1 VADALGMRSPITIIA
16 AALAALLCAVPAL
29 AGKPKRT
36 ASTTTTTST
45 TAVTTTTAPATPTV
59 TGTVPLRTD
68 GRLPIGFNEDYS
80 LTRIWADYATATPWV
95 NADADASAAAGATV
109 SRTPLYWR
117 GVQPTQGAW
126 NWGAYDRIIG
136 AYAARG
142 MRPIVNVSG
151 TPDWAKNCGT
161 GCVFNTA
168 NLADFTT
175 FIRALAE
182 RYGTELAGIEVYNE
196 PNSAKYWGA
205 PADPAL
211 YTKLL
216 CAGYQGAQQAGV
228 RLPIAGG
235 ALAPIQ
241 KTINGDIRM
250 DWFLNSMYIDGAAN
264 CMDVVSFH
272 PYPFSTDVTSSTSL
286 FQTEFAQIRKTR
298 DYYAPNQR
306 LWVTE
311 TGIGLATSGVTQD
324 QQAATLP
331 AIYDTIAAMPQHDVD
346 VVVFHTLVQSSGTLG
361 YGLGQLV
368 PGAGGDP
375 LFLPTPAYV
384 ALRRKISGLSRR
396 PSPNP
401 GRRWTAV
408 LACARWT
415 LC

>member
-1 VADALGMRSPITIIA
+1 MRSPITIIA
-16 AALAALLCAVPAL
+16 AALAALVCAVPAL
-29 AGKPKRT
+29 AG
-36 ASTTTTTST
+36 
-45 TAVTTTTAPATPTV
+45 
-59 TGTVPLRTD
+59 TVPVRTD
-68 GRLPIGFNEDYS
+68 GQVPIGFNEDYS
-80 LTRIWADYATATPWV
+80 LTRIWADSATATPWV
-95 NADADASAAAGATV
+95 NADADAAAAAGATV

-117 GVQPTQGAW
+117 GVQPTHGAW

-151 TPDWAKNCGT
+151 TPDWAKQNCGT
-161 GCVFNTA
+161 SCVFNTA

-175 FIRALAE
+175 FIKALAE

-211 YTKLL
+211 YTKVL
-216 CAGYQGAQQAGV
+216 CAGYQGAQQASV

-235 ALAPIQ
+235 SLAPIQ

-250 DWFLNSMYIDGAAN
+250 DWFLNSMYIDGAAS

-272 PYPFSTDVTSSTSL
+272 PYPFSTDVTSSTSM
-286 FQTEFAQIRKTR
+286 FQQEFAQIRRTR

-311 TGIGLATSGVTQD
+311 TGIGLQTSGVTQD

-346 VVVFHTLVQSSGTLG
+346 VVVFHTLVQSSGGLN
-361 YGLGQLV
+361 YGIGQLV
-368 PGAGGDP
+368 ADANGNPLFVPAPAYTALQAKFAGG
-375 LFLPTPAYV
+375 
-384 ALRRKISGLSRR
+384 R
-396 PSPNP
+396 
-401 GRRWTAV
+401 
-408 LACARWT
+408 
-415 LC
+415 